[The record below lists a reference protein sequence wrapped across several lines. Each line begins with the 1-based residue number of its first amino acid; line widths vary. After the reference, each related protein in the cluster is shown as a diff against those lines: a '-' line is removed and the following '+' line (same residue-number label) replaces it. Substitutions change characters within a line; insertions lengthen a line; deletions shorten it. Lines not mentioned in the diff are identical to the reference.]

1 MNEGETTTDVS
12 TDAGAAQQVDQAVS
26 AADTQDAVPQQGIG
40 EQAPQDGPSKDWFG
54 APTDGYTSDGINM
67 PEGYELDQNVAEN
80 LAGVCQEM
88 GLSQKA
94 FSQIVNKMTPVL
106 EAQQTAAVEQ
116 FRQNNLKAFYA
127 DKQIGGANA
136 KATLEQ
142 ANKAYMNLVP
152 EGLQDIFKRSG
163 LNTHPE
169 MIRMFH
175 SISQRLSD
183 DKVVR
188 GGRASEAPSLANFF
202 NNSKMN

>member
-12 TDAGAAQQVDQAVS
+12 AGIGESQQVDQAAE
-26 AADTQDAVPQQGIG
+26 AADAQSIPQQGIG
-40 EQAPQDGPSKDWFG
+40 EEAPSEGPSKDWFG
-54 APTDGYTSDGINM
+54 APGDGYSADGIEL
-67 PEGYELDQNVAEN
+67 PDGYELDDTVAEN
-80 LAGVCQEM
+80 LAGVCQKM
-88 GLSQKA
+88 GLSQRA
-94 FSQIVNKMTPVL
+94 FSEIVNKMTPVL
-106 EAQQTAAVEQ
+106 EARQNAAVEQ
-116 FRQNNLKAFYA
+116 FRENNLKAFYA
-127 DKQIGGANA
+127 DKQLGGANA
-136 KATLEQ
+136 KATIEA

-163 LNTHPE
+163 LNTHPD

-175 SISQRLSD
+175 SISQRMSD